1 MLDNLAINGRDL
13 LVQMGGF
20 LLLFW
25 LLSRYLF
32 SPLSQ
37 VISER
42 EHRIKEKMDEAERNS
57 LEMQAMRDEYQRR
70 IAAIETE
77 SRDRIQSAMKEALA
91 AKDRLLEEARV
102 EAEKLL
108 ERGREELVREQQK
121 AMVETRDRIV
131 DLAIHCAEKLIERN
145 IDEKAHRAM
154 IDDIIEHGV
163 RAS

>member
-121 AMVETRDRIV
+121 AMVETRDQIV